1 MGCPSPEC
9 VGILTVMAR
18 ARRRQE
24 LFPADRGL
32 VARMV
37 VVSVL
42 TPLVVVAALVACVL
56 LLPWKLLA
64 GMGIALALAGGAM
77 WRELTEDTP
86 ERLLAP
92 GEEPELHAAVDRL
105 CLIADLARPEI
116 AVHEERRPN
125 SWIVDAPGRPARLHV
140 TRGLL
145 NLLAPDELEAVLAHE
160 LCHVVHRDATVM
172 TVVGLPVEALMR
184 APERANW
191 GWWPLGA
198 GALLSAIIA
207 FVARFGSTA
216 LSRYRELTADAGA
229 ARLTGR
235 PAALAS
241 ALRKIA
247 GDRTP
252 VPDEDLRAVAR
263 RAALHVVAVEE
274 PDGLRRLHGRT
285 HPRLEKRIAALER
298 LEHRLA
304 HGRRTLP

>member
-1 MGCPSPEC
+1 

-18 ARRRQE
+18 GRRRQE

-32 VARMV
+32 LARMV

-42 TPLVVVAALVACVL
+42 TPLVVVAALVVCVL
-56 LLPWKLLA
+56 LLPWKILA
-64 GMGIALALAGGAM
+64 GMAVTIALAGGLT
-77 WRELTEDTP
+77 WRELTADTP

-92 GEEPELHAAVDRL
+92 GEEPALQGVVDRL
-105 CLIADLARPEI
+105 CVVADLARPEI
-116 AVHEERRPN
+116 AVHDERRPN

-145 NLLAPDELEAVLAHE
+145 DLLDPDELEAVVAHE

-172 TVVGLPVEALMR
+172 TVVGLPVEAMLR
-184 APERANW
+184 APERSQW

-198 GALLSAIIA
+198 GALLSAAIA

-235 PAALAS
+235 PSALAS

-252 VPDEDLRAVAR
+252 VPEEDLRAVAR
-263 RAALHVVAVEE
+263 RAALHVVAVDE
-274 PDGLRRLHGRT
+274 PVRLRRLHGRT
-285 HPRLEKRIAALER
+285 HPSVEKRIAALER